1 MPESTIEAAQK
12 SPVYQYVKVW
22 KLALP
27 PHLEFRTLPMLFY
40 VPSMA
45 PVMAVRQG
53 DTLDHLSHDLFHDIE
68 QARVPIKYLANLL
81 AAGSEEKVRY
91 ALRKQKA
98 VRWYRR
104 AVTVGDVDIESARRM
119 LHEANCSPEE
129 ADAIYRLT
137 ALSTFNER
145 FVIPP
150 GHREMGVETQQDPL
164 RHKQQ
169 AGFGFVAGPR
179 RGL

>member
-1 MPESTIEAAQK
+1 
-12 SPVYQYVKVW
+12 
-22 KLALP
+22 
-27 PHLEFRTLPMLFY
+27 MLFY

-45 PVMAVRQG
+45 PVMATRQG
-53 DTLDHLSHDLFHDIE
+53 DTLDHVSHDLFHDIE

-81 AAGSEEKVRY
+81 AAGNETKVRY

-104 AVTVGDVDIESARRM
+104 ALTVGDVDVETAQRM
-119 LHEANCSPEE
+119 LREADCSPEE

-137 ALSTFNER
+137 ALSTFDER
-145 FVIPP
+145 FVIPA
-150 GHREMGVETQQDPL
+150 GHRELGVEALQDPL
-164 RHKQQ
+164 KYKQQ
-169 AGFGFVAGPR
+169 AGFGFIAGPR